1 MYSVAV
7 LGSSGMIGHEVSR
20 QLVTESRFNVSRYQ
34 RKVDNEDKSI
44 IHFDIYEQD
53 IKTIATEFSEFDY
66 VINCTGVIR
75 HLIDPFDQSSF
86 QKIKEVNTFFPKLLS
101 MALQNSGTKI
111 IEIGTDCVFSGT
123 TGNYSEDSVKDAT
136 DLYGESKRLGE
147 FEANNIMRIRTSVI
161 GLEKDRSMELLSW
174 FLSKRNETVDGFTN
188 HFWNGITSYHLG
200 LLIKTIVLN
209 NLFAQGTQHFF
220 PTDKVTKFDLL
231 EIFKDLWSRDDLSV
245 RPIDTPFKVDRT
257 LSSLNQSNVVNLWNQ
272 TGYLEI
278 PTIKQLVAEYYLE
291 QK

>member
-7 LGSSGMIGHEVSR
+7 LGSSGMIGHEVSK

-53 IKTIATEFSEFDY
+53 IKTIATEFGEFDY
-66 VINCTGVIR
+66 VVNCTGVIK
-75 HLIDPFDQSSF
+75 HLIDPFDQSFS

-101 MALQNSGTKI
+101 TALQNSGTRI

-123 TGNYSEDSVKDAT
+123 AGNYSEDSVKDAT
-136 DLYGESKRLGE
+136 DQYGESKLLGE
-147 FEANNIMRIRTSVI
+147 FEANNVMRIRTSVI
-161 GLEKDRSMELLSW
+161 GLEKDRSIELLSW

-200 LLIKTIVLN
+200 LLIKTIMLK
-209 NLFAQGTQHFF
+209 NLFVQGTQHFF

-231 EIFKDLWSRDDLSV
+231 ENFKDLWSRDDLFV
-245 RPIDTPFKVDRT
+245 RPTDAPFKVDRT